1 MIFFSK
7 VSEIPKEIIDAFG
20 LSLGEI
26 ISKIPPGMGVV
37 VDESDNPPLRYF
49 PFERDSIKFKKEYPG
64 GIVYGEKAAK
74 EERTPDL
81 DCGIYL

>member
-1 MIFFSK
+1 MIFFEN
-7 VSEIPKEIIDAFG
+7 VSGIPQEILNAFG

-37 VDESDNPPLRYF
+37 VDESDEAPLRYF

-64 GIVYGEKAAK
+64 GIVYGEKSTK
-74 EERTPDL
+74 EEGTPDL